1 MSFAYFNA
9 HTHHI
14 TSDADTLTLVNVHR
28 KWATIPEGHYC
39 SIGIHPW
46 YVPEDVP
53 MALDIIA
60 RMGVNS
66 RILAIGECGLDTQCS
81 TPMDV
86 QEAVFKAQ
94 VQLANRLQRPLIIHC
109 VRAYEA
115 VCDILEACEVQVP
128 VLFHGFHKKGPWA
141 EILVQKGYY
150 LSFGA
155 VLLRPADFIYE
166 QLASLPLAQLFLETD
181 DKEVDIKTLYA
192 KLAEI
197 RKTELESI
205 ILQLQLNRKKVFGI

>member
-14 TSDADTLTLVNVHR
+14 TSEADTLTLVNVHR
-28 KWATIPEGHYC
+28 KWATLPAGYYC

-46 YVPEDVP
+46 YVPEDVQL
-53 MALDIIA
+53 ALDIIA
-60 RMGVNS
+60 RMGSDS
-66 RILAIGECGLDTQCS
+66 RILALGECGLDTQCS

-86 QEAVFKAQ
+86 QKAVFKAQ
-94 VQLANRLQRPLIIHC
+94 VQLANSLQKPLIIHC

-115 VCDILEACEVQVP
+115 VGDILDACNVHVN
-128 VLFHGFHKKGPWA
+128 VLFHGFHKKGPLA
-141 EILVQKGYY
+141 EALVKKGYY
-150 LSFGA
+150 LSYGA
-155 VLLRPADFIYE
+155 VLLHPADFTFD
-166 QLASLPLAQLFLETD
+166 QLESLPLSQLFLETD

-197 RKTELESI
+197 RKTDLESI

>member
-14 TSDADTLTLVNVHR
+14 TSEPDTLTLVNVHR
-28 KWATIPEGHYC
+28 RWATIPPGHYC

-46 YVPEDVP
+46 YVPEDVQL
-53 MALDIIA
+53 ALDIIA
-60 RMGVNS
+60 RMGVDS
-66 RILAIGECGLDTQCS
+66 RILALGECGLDTQCS
-81 TPMDV
+81 TPMEV
-86 QEAVFKAQ
+86 QEGVFKAQ
-94 VQLANRLQRPLIIHC
+94 VLLANSIQKPLIIHC
-109 VRAYEA
+109 VRAYDA
-115 VCDILEACEVQVP
+115 VCNILEDCEVQVP

-141 EILVQKGYY
+141 ERLLKKGYF
-150 LSFGA
+150 LSYGS
-155 VLLRPADFIYE
+155 VLLRAADFIYE
-166 QLASLPLAQLFLETD
+166 QLESLPLSQLFLETD

-197 RKTELESI
+197 RKTDLESI